1 MHTGTNTGTTG
12 GQGIQAGRDPIWA
25 GILVGR
31 DPVGAGIRRAGIRVG
46 RNPAGRNPAGRNRV
60 GRDPGQE
67 CAAPRRLLG
76 APEGTSQ
83 RQQVW
88 NSRLS
93 MSGAPES
100 QACSSSDL
108 PRAPVR
114 ICPHGRNVKT
124 RSGAQ
129 RAPGHPTHM
138 FKSQGHT
145 SPLLCPYPIED
156 AIVGTQL
163 RSWKERELSPPQMAG
178 STCPSTPSVLHP
190 LPLGEWP
197 PTARPQSRPS
207 PAHCRG
213 GWDSSRP
220 PSGC

>member
-1 MHTGTNTGTTG
+1 MHTETNTGTTG
-12 GQGIQAGRDPIWA
+12 GQGIQAGRDLIWA

-46 RNPAGRNPAGRNRV
+46 R
-60 GRDPGQE
+60 DPGQA
-67 CAAPRRLLG
+67 CAAPRPLLG
-76 APEGTSQ
+76 APEGTSP

-88 NSRLS
+88 NSQLS
-93 MSGAPES
+93 TSGAPES
-100 QACSSSDL
+100 QACPSSDL
-108 PRAPVR
+108 PRAPVQ

-145 SPLLCPYPIED
+145 RPLLCPYPIED
-156 AIVGTQL
+156 ALVGTQL
-163 RSWKERELSPPQMAG
+163 RSWKERELSPRPMAG
-178 STCPSTPSVLHP
+178 STCPSTPTILHP
-190 LPLGEWP
+190 QPPGERP

-207 PAHCRG
+207 PAHRSG
-213 GWDSSRP
+213 RWDSSRP